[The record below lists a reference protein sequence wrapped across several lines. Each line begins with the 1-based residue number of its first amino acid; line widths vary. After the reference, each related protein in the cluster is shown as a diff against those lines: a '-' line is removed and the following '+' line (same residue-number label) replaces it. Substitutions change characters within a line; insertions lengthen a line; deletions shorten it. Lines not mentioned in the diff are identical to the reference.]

1 MDVADS
7 ALHLKSLAS
16 MAHALATSSPVSSML
31 ETAAE
36 EARSTLHA
44 ASVSIS
50 CVESLQKVVRT
61 IINVGDLGPDEVRWP
76 EDEVYVIGEVSR
88 LNQAIHGRT
97 AWTESLDDPDC
108 EPFERELLMSL
119 GKGSSLATPIFV
131 DGYVWGELYLTRHV
145 GMTVF
150 DSEAIAYAE
159 VLSAMLGAAVARSLR
174 EAALVEVARRD
185 PLTGLSNRRGLDE
198 VAERVFTDGTARSVT
213 VLSVD
218 INRLKQ
224 VNDSYGHA
232 RGDVLIHA
240 VGRALQDAFGELP
253 HTCVA
258 RAGGDE
264 YTVLVPDH
272 PVDDLISRM
281 NAACA
286 TILDLRDSMGVSA
299 GLATSSLCG
308 DARVTP
314 TGLFAAADRAQYA
327 AKRSHSRDVV
337 VAREW

>member
-1 MDVADS
+1 MDVGDS

-36 EARSTLHA
+36 EARVTLHA

-50 CVESLQKVVRT
+50 CVESLQKIVRT
-61 IINVGDLGPDEVRWP
+61 IINVGDLGPNEVRWP
-76 EDEVYVIGEVSR
+76 DDELYVIDEVSR

-97 AWTESLDDPDC
+97 AWTESLEDPHCD
-108 EPFERELLMSL
+108 PFERELLKSL

-145 GMTVF
+145 GSTVF
-150 DSEAIAYAE
+150 DDEAIAYAE

-198 VAERVFTDGTARSVT
+198 RAHELFADPETRDVT
-213 VLSVD
+213 VISVD
-218 INRLKQ
+218 INELKQ
-224 VNDSYGHA
+224 VNDAHGHA
-232 RGDVLIHA
+232 RGDALIHA
-240 VGRALQDAFGELP
+240 IGRTLQDAFGDLP
-253 HTCVA
+253 RVCIA
-258 RAGGDE
+258 RVGGDE
-264 YTVLVPDH
+264 YTVLVADR
-272 PVDDLISRM
+272 PVDDLVERT
-281 NAACA
+281 NAVCGTA
-286 TILDLRDSMGVSA
+286 LGLRDSSGVSA
-299 GLATSSLCG
+299 GLATRSLCG
-308 DARVTP
+308 EVQVTP
-314 TGLFAAADRAQYA
+314 NGLFAAADRAQYA
-327 AKRSHSRDVV
+327 AKRSGSTDVV

>member
-1 MDVADS
+1 
-7 ALHLKSLAS
+7 
-16 MAHALATSSPVSSML
+16 MAHALATSSPVSEML

-36 EARSTLHA
+36 EARTTLHA

-88 LNQAIHGRT
+88 LNQAIRGRT
-97 AWTESLDDPDC
+97 AWTESIEDPDC
-108 EPFERELLMSL
+108 EPYERELLMSL

-145 GMTVF
+145 GVTRF
-150 DSEAIAYAE
+150 DDEAIAYAE

-198 VAERVFTDGTARSVT
+198 IADAMFADRSTLVVA

-224 VNDSYGHA
+224 VNDTYGHA
-232 RGDVLIHA
+232 RGDQLIHA
-240 VGRALQDAFGELP
+240 VARALEDAFGDLP
-253 HTCVA
+253 RVCVA
-258 RAGGDE
+258 RVGGDE
-264 YTVLVPDH
+264 YTVIVADH
-272 PVDDLISRM
+272 PTDDLIDRI
-281 NAACA
+281 NGACA
-286 TILDLRDSMGVSA
+286 RILLVRDSVGISA
-299 GLATSSLCG
+299 GLATANLGG

-327 AKRSHSRDVV
+327 AKRSQATDVV

>member
-1 MDVADS
+1 
-7 ALHLKSLAS
+7 
-16 MAHALATSSPVSSML
+16 MAHALASSSPVSSML

-36 EARSTLHA
+36 EARTTLHA

-50 CVESLQKVVRT
+50 CVEALPKIVRT

-76 EDEVYVIGEVSR
+76 EDEVYVISEVSR

-97 AWTESLDDPDC
+97 AWTESLEDPDC
-108 EPFERELLMSL
+108 EPFERELLLSL

-145 GMTVF
+145 GATVF
-150 DSEAIAYAE
+150 DGEAIAYAE

-198 VAERVFTDGTARSVT
+198 FADQLFTDGVT
-213 VLSVD
+213 RVAAVLSVD
-218 INRLKQ
+218 INGLKL
-224 VNDSYGHA
+224 VNDSHGHA

-240 VGRALQDAFGELP
+240 IGRTLEDAFGELP
-253 HTCVA
+253 RVCVA
-258 RAGGDE
+258 RVGGDE
-264 YTVLVPDH
+264 YTVIVADH
-272 PVDDLISRM
+272 PVDDLIHRM
-281 NAACA
+281 NNACDA
-286 TILDLRDSMGVSA
+286 ILELRDSAGVSA
-299 GLATSSLCG
+299 GLATSTLCG

-327 AKRSHSRDVV
+327 AKRSRSRDVV